1 MRNAVGTPTAESS
14 SAAFWSFPKLKL
26 VLLQQFVVVCH
37 WRPTCLIITV
47 LHHEQSQPFKQ
58 SVYSTKV
65 KLILG
70 LLTRTILDEVS

>member
-1 MRNAVGTPTAESS
+1 MRNAVGTPIAESS
-14 SAAFWSFPKLKL
+14 SAAAFWSFPKLKL
-26 VLLQQFVVVCH
+26 MLLQLVVVCH